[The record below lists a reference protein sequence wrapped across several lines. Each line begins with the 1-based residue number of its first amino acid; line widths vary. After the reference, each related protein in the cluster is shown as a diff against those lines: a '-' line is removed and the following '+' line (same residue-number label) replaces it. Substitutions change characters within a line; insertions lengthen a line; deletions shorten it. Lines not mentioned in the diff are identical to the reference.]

1 MARRVE
7 QAWAEK
13 FASVF
18 AGLRGP
24 GGSDYHPSWYNGSW
38 DSLNLGANAA
48 GLTSGLNH
56 AISSSVTPPGSTS
69 GGGGGGS
76 SGGGGGGGGGGGW

>member
-1 MARRVE
+1 LALGVE
-7 QAWAEK
+7 QQWAER
-13 FASVF
+13 FTAVF

-24 GGSDYHPSWYNGSW
+24 NDNDYHPAWYNGSW
-38 DSLNLGANAA
+38 NSFDMRLTTAQLSSALG
-48 GLTSGLNH
+48 S
-56 AISSSVTPPGSTS
+56 AISSSVTPPGSSS